1 MTEEQ
6 LILSRQL
13 SSCPS
18 FKWDLGMLAIFEDT
32 TVRDPLFLT
41 HPAHIRFAEGRAYPD
56 LSDPSTVGV
65 LLHILTE
72 DGIQKIVHSAPTKE
86 NFSCIVARTLLEE
99 LGEGPPE
106 YI

>member
-6 LILSRQL
+6 LIFSRQL
-13 SSCPS
+13 SANPA
-18 FKWDLGMLAIFEDT
+18 FKWDLGMLAVFEDT

-41 HPAHIRFAEGRAYPD
+41 HPADIRFVEGRAYPD

-65 LLHILTE
+65 LLHFLTE
-72 DGIQKIVHSAPTKE
+72 EGIQKIVHSAPTKE

-99 LGEGPPE
+99 LG
-106 YI
+106 